1 MATRTLSYHLSST
14 SPLLLHNGQLVD
26 PLNKWSKAMKSISS
40 KRKKTDA
47 DLEEL
52 ARLEFLGSLYLTAN
66 GPAIPVN
73 NVMAMVIAAAKK
85 HREGDLAK
93 TGVIVDDHA
102 VLEYDGPRTPDDMWK
117 DERFRDSRPVRVGQ
131 ARVIRTRPVFE
142 NWSTTITLTIDDE
155 IVNPSRVDDW
165 MNTAGRIVGL
175 CELRPIMGRFTAERV
190 SIAA

>member
-165 MNTAGRIVGL
+165 MNTAGRIVGF
-175 CELRPIMGRFTAERV
+175 CELRPIMGRFTAKRV
-190 SIAA
+190 AAA

>member
-1 MATRTLSYHLSST
+1 MATRTISYHLSST

-93 TGVIVDDHA
+93 TGVIVEDHA
-102 VLEYDGPRTPDDMWK
+102 VLEYDGPRAPDEMWK

-142 NWSTTITLTIDDE
+142 TWATTITLTIDDE

-175 CELRPIMGRFTAERV
+175 CELRPIMGRFTAQRV
-190 SIAA
+190 AAA

>member
-1 MATRTLSYHLSST
+1 MATRTLTYRLSST
-14 SPLLLHNGQLVD
+14 SPLLMHNGQLVN

-52 ARLEFLGSLYLTAN
+52 ARLEFLGSLYMTAN
-66 GPAIPVN
+66 GPAVPASNLTATIV
-73 NVMAMVIAAAKK
+73 AAAKK

-102 VLEYDGPRTPDDMWK
+102 VLEYDGPRVPEEMWA
-117 DERFRDSRPVRVGQ
+117 DERFRDSRAVRVGQ
-131 ARVIRTRPVFE
+131 ARIIRTRPVFE
-142 NWSTTITLTIDDE
+142 AWETTVSLTVDDE

-165 MNTAGRIVGL
+165 MNTAGRIVGF
-175 CELRPIMGRFTAERV
+175 CELRPIMGRFTAKRV
-190 SIAA
+190 AAA

>member
-52 ARLEFLGSLYLTAN
+52 ARLELLGSLYLTAN

-165 MNTAGRIVGL
+165 MNTAGRIVGF
-175 CELRPIMGRFTAERV
+175 CELRPIMGRFTAKRV
-190 SIAA
+190 AAA